1 MTLLSS
7 IGAFENLTKA
17 ELGRLE
23 QGLRLLEPRD
33 GAEDSPRATRPTP
46 YTPSSAASGACAS
59 ARRPA
64 QQGPDGRGVPGR
76 RHLRRDRVIDGR
88 TRTAAAVA
96 EGRLRVARI
105 GASTFLTALSTS
117 PKLGEAI
124 CRIMAR
130 RLRRTFELFQDATFE
145 RLDVRL
151 ARESESGVPRRTT
164 DRSRVA
170 AQQPA
175 AAERFGGPARR
186 NDSQHHHDPECVAFG
201 ECCHLRY
208 RPRAAHGSRQ
218 ARASGDHRR
227 GYGTVGTGASF
238 HRSADPA
245 LCG

>member
-33 GAEDSPRATRPTP
+33 GAEIFAQGD
-46 YTPSSAASGACAS
+46 AADAVYAIVGGIGRVRIGAAD
-59 ARRPA
+59 RRSKA
-64 QQGPDGRGVPGR
+64 LMVEVFLVGDIFGEIG
-76 RHLRRDRVIDGR
+76 VIDGR

-151 ARESESGVPRRTT
+151 ARQILYLVSHDARQTDQGLRLNSRLRQSDLADLLGATTRSIITILNAWRSGNVVIYDT
-164 DRSRVA
+164 DRALLTV
-170 AQQPA
+170 P
-175 AAERFGGPARR
+175 
-186 NDSQHHHDPECVAFG
+186 DK
-201 ECCHLRY
+201 
-208 RPRAAHGSRQ
+208 RALQ
-218 ARASGDHRR
+218 AIID
-227 GYGTVGTGASF
+227 
-238 HRSADPA
+238 ADTAP
-245 LCG
+245 